1 MNRIAQHVKDY
12 WPVWGIVVA
21 VATALTTYIGLPKRV
36 EQVEAG
42 QQTLEE
48 TFNGYLQ
55 AQKDALSEQR
65 GYQKALNERVLQQQA
80 PVPAVRLPE
89 PEPILREFEEGVGYW
104 CCKVAAEWRQ
114 WCFDYDQWYRCD

>member
-1 MNRIAQHVKDY
+1 MNRVAEHIKAY
-12 WPVWGIVVA
+12 WPMWGIVVA

-55 AQKDALSEQR
+55 AQKDALAEQR
-65 GYQKALNERVLQQQA
+65 GYR
-80 PVPAVRLPE
+80 R
-89 PEPILREFEEGVGYW
+89 RSTSG
-104 CCKVAAEWRQ
+104 
-114 WCFDYDQWYRCD
+114 